1 MRESLAGTFSPQHT
15 RQALD
20 RAGTTAAA
28 FDAASGMCTS
38 IEFWLTGKATPTSPL
53 IGYIA
58 RLIGCDPVD
67 LTDPDGPDAIAAEDS
82 RYAAIVT
89 AGPPL
94 TPAARA
100 TIRKLLAVTR
110 TMTR

>member
-1 MRESLAGTFSPQHT
+1 MRESLTGTFSPQRT

-20 RAGTTAAA
+20 RAGITAAA

-53 IGYIA
+53 IGYMA

-100 TIRKLLAVTR
+100 TIRKLLAVTG